1 MMKMMFEKG
10 HLECFFEE
18 SELGSMISD
27 LNKGISEIKYN
38 HLNLPIEIS
47 WTGSSNKIRYV
58 YNAAGQKVKKTV
70 MDGTT
75 TKIVDYLDG
84 FQYAGEVLQFFPH
97 PEGYVKA
104 SPTNL
109 SLNSP
114 PTGYIYNYVYNYT
127 DHLGNVRLS
136 YSKNPATNQLNILEE
151 NHYYPFGLK
160 HEVYISGGKRDY
172 RAIPDDNEP
181 KLIGVTKTDYQ
192 YKYNGKEFQD
202 ELGLG
207 LYDYGNR
214 NYEPAIGRFFNIDRF
229 AEKYNSNTP
238 YHYTKNNPIYF
249 VDFKG
254 DSLIINSAS
263 SKVQKSFERMVNN
276 GLGGF
281 YTVNINSEGK
291 TTLSST
297 GKTGDM
303 SKQQKAFFDT
313 FQEIISNNEFTNISL
328 VGNDSSVEIGSYSTG
343 EIDVADVFRLGDS
356 DLSSS
361 EYVSAQGAIA
371 HELYEQF
378 DKQVLKQTEQ
388 MESHK
393 RGIEVENKVNGSNR
407 VENEAMEFMSTKGE
421 IGTILRST
429 TTIGTVSKTVDIYI
443 YNGDVV
449 DNPKQ
454 Y

>member
-1 MMKMMFEKG
+1 
-10 HLECFFEE
+10 
-18 SELGSMISD
+18 
-27 LNKGISEIKYN
+27 
-38 HLNLPIEIS
+38 
-47 WTGSSNKIRYV
+47 V
-58 YNAAGQKVKKTV
+58 Y
-70 MDGTT
+70 GTSH
-75 TKIVDYLDG
+75 KIVDYLGG
-84 FQYAGEVLQFFPH
+84 FQTEERGSRIPVRALATQLSNNEQYAGEVLQFFPH

-104 SPTNL
+104 TPGAASI
-109 SLNSP
+109 NSP
-114 PTGYIYNYVYNYT
+114 PTSYSYNYVYNYT
-127 DHLGNVRLS
+127 DHLDERIQSIALFEVCERSSVRLS

-160 HEVYISGGKRDY
+160 HEVYVSGGKRDY
-172 RAIPDDNEP
+172 RAIPDENEP
-181 KLIGVTKTDYQ
+181 KLIGVTQTDY
-192 YKYNGKEFQD
+192 NFAFNNKEFQD

-207 LYDYGNR
+207 WYDYGWR
-214 NYEPAIGRFFNIDRF
+214 QFDPAIGRFSKIDRF

-263 SKVQKSFERMVNN
+263 SQVQKSFERMVNK

-328 VGNDSSVEIGSYSTG
+328 VGNDSSVEIGSYQTG

-407 VENEAMEFMSTKGE
+407 VENEPMEFMSRKGE
-421 IGTILRST
+421 FGTILRST
-429 TTIGTVSKTVDIYI
+429 TTKGTVSKTVDIYI